1 MFSNV
6 EFSSLS
12 RTEQQSINGGFVCA
26 GLCVGIIA
34 GVSFLAGSAF
44 ALGVYNGYNNA
55 ANEAE

>member
-1 MFSNV
+1 MLSNV

-12 RTEQQSINGGFVCA
+12 LVEQKSVNGGFICA

-44 ALGVYNGYNNA
+44 ALGVYNGYNEA
-55 ANEAE
+55 ANNAE